1 MLIMMNVDDIS
12 GEALPHII
20 EGLME
25 RGANSVHA
33 VQALTKKG
41 RLEYL
46 FWIDA
51 AEELVERL
59 AGYLAAETGTLG
71 VRVFDPHHIRFEY
84 RIQQAQVSADC
95 GGAELRTTIGVK
107 EVLGSSGDVISVKAE
122 WSDLRR
128 TLLQFERAG
137 IAISFA
143 TLKGLVEQA
152 ALDGRHRTLRGI
164 RVTYPVEPEA
174 DHAGRISEQG
184 AE

>member
-1 MLIMMNVDDIS
+1 MMNVDDIS

-51 AEELVERL
+51 GEELVETL

-71 VRVFDPHHIRFEY
+71 VRVFDPRHICFEY
-84 RIQQAQVSADC
+84 RIQQAEINASWR
-95 GGAELRTTIGVK
+95 GAELHSAIGVK
-107 EVLGSSGDVISVKAE
+107 EVLGSDGNVISVKAE

-128 TLLQFERAG
+128 TVLQFEQAG
-137 IAISFA
+137 MAISFA
-143 TLKGLVEQA
+143 TLKGIVEQA
-152 ALDGRHRTLRGI
+152 ALGGPHRTLRGI
-164 RVTYPVEPEA
+164 RVTYGVEPEA
-174 DHAGRISEQG
+174 DNAGGI
-184 AE
+184 